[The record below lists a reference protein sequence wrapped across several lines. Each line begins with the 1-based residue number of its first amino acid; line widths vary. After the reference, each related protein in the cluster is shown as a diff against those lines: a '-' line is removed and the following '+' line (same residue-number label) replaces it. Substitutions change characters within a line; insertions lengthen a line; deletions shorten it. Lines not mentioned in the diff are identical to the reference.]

1 MKRPSLPALPL
12 DRQKIA
18 QILRPAGAGQQARQK
33 RRVMRSFFSTVRR
46 AAGAIPFTRDLVAS
60 YYCAIDPETPFASR
74 GILLAALAYFVM
86 PADLVPDLMPLI
98 GFTDDAAV
106 LMAAITAVRANIRPE
121 HYDRAGALLDQ
132 DAEAPES
139 ETP

>member
-18 QILRPAGAGQQARQK
+18 EILRPADAGQQARQK
-33 RRVMRSFFSTVRR
+33 RRVMRSFLSTVRR
-46 AAGAIPFTRDLVAS
+46 AASAIPFTRDLAAS
-60 YYCAIDPETPFASR
+60 YYCAIDPETPLASR

-121 HYDRAGALLDQ
+121 HYDRARALLD
-132 DAEAPES
+132 S
-139 ETP
+139 ETDEADARTP

>member
-1 MKRPSLPALPL
+1 MPI

-18 QILRPAGAGQQARQK
+18 EILRPADAGQQARQK

-60 YYCAIDPETPFASR
+60 YYCAIDPETPIASR

-121 HYDRAGALLDQ
+121 HYDRARSLLD
-132 DAEAPES
+132 DEAEGTDTG
-139 ETP
+139 TP